1 MWAFWTEKEAGGVQ
15 DDPLTAEAPILILI
29 KQKEEVFEVFK
40 VKMKKKTYAKILK
53 LAIFDLQKHV
63 IPQKKRQKIVI

>member
-15 DDPLTAEAPILILI
+15 DDPLILI